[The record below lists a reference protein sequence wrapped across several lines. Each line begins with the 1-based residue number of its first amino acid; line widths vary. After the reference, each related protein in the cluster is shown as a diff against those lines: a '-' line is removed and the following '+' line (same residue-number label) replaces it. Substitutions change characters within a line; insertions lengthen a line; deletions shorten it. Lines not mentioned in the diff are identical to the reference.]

1 VSTTART
8 VACLMLAMT
17 FGAAPRAQEKPGA
30 PVIPVKVQVVI
41 SRYAGDKKIS
51 SAPYTLSANAGSAAE
66 PRQSWAM
73 ATLRMGAKI
82 PVAATMAPKVEGKP
96 ATDVPFSYQD
106 VGTNIDCRTAVLD
119 DGRFRLEITV
129 EESSVYGADQGKP
142 DDHPSFRSFRG
153 VDSLIL
159 KDGQTAQLTTAIDK
173 VSGEVTKVDVT
184 LFVVN

>member
-1 VSTTART
+1 
-8 VACLMLAMT
+8 MLGMT
-17 FGAAPRAQEKPGA
+17 FGAAPRAQERPVL

-51 SAPYTLSANAGSAAE
+51 SAPYTLSANAGSAAA
-66 PRQSWAM
+66 PKSDWSL

-82 PVAATMAPKVEGKP
+82 PVATAVGPRIEGKP
-96 ATDVPFSYQD
+96 ESQAVSFNYTD

-129 EESSVYGADQGKP
+129 EESSVYGAEQARP
-142 DDHPSFRSFRG
+142 NDHPSFRSFRG

-159 KDGQTAQLTTAIDK
+159 KDGQTAQITAATDK
-173 VSGEVTKVDVT
+173 VSGEVTRVDVT
-184 LFVVN
+184 LFVVK